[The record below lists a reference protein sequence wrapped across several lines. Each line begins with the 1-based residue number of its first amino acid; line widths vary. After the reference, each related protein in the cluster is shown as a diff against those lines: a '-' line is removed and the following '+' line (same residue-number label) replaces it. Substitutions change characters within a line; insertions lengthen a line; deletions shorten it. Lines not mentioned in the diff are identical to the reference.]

1 MPKRKPTREEL
12 ECAAAAEI
20 AAKAAARTREG
31 LERAAA
37 AELDARAAAGLGVK
51 ARRKKKIKSVA
62 ELKAE
67 SDAKRHQLELAAV
80 QEIQQKNLRGSV
92 GNKKSGCSRSGS
104 CRQSGPEVMPGS
116 R

>member
-20 AAKAAARTREG
+20 AAKAAARTPEG

-51 ARRKKKIKSVA
+51 ARRKKKVKSLA

-67 SDAKRHQLELAAV
+67 SDARQHQLELAAV
-80 QEIQQKNLRGSV
+80 HEIQQKNLR
-92 GNKKSGCSRSGS
+92 
-104 CRQSGPEVMPGS
+104 
-116 R
+116 